1 MKKDVNVRFLNAD
14 ENYVEYLEE
23 AIAFDDKGSWLL
35 DDSIDEDIIWD
46 LEDFR
51 FSSFTYG
58 LFLADKLIGLMMINF
73 TKDENEG
80 LTFDTSI
87 IIDPQYRRCGMGNFL
102 FQKVINDLKERSNL
116 INTLQTTIY
125 ADNVASQQLVLRNGF
140 VFQEQR
146 KVNDKVVYI
155 YRRNLKDV
163 SKVKKMS

>member
-1 MKKDVNVRFLNAD
+1 
-14 ENYVEYLEE
+14 
-23 AIAFDDKGSWLL
+23 
-35 DDSIDEDIIWD
+35 
-46 LEDFR
+46 
-51 FSSFTYG
+51 
-58 LFLADKLIGLMMINF
+58 
-73 TKDENEG
+73 
-80 LTFDTSI
+80 
-87 IIDPQYRRCGMGNFL
+87 MGNFL

>member
-1 MKKDVNVRFLNAD
+1 
-14 ENYVEYLEE
+14 
-23 AIAFDDKGSWLL
+23 
-35 DDSIDEDIIWD
+35 
-46 LEDFR
+46 
-51 FSSFTYG
+51 
-58 LFLADKLIGLMMINF
+58 MMINF

-116 INTLQTTIY
+116 INSLQTTIY

>member
-73 TKDENEG
+73 IKDENEG

-87 IIDPQYRRCGMGNFL
+87 IIDSQYRRCGMGNFL
-102 FQKVINDLKERSNL
+102 FQKVINDLKERLNL